1 MTYNWNDE
9 KKTCR
14 LITGLPS
21 AYKPVCETLLN
32 VQKLYK
38 RCLKMGVP

>member
-1 MTYNWNDE
+1 MTYNWQINIR

-21 AYKPVCETLLN
+21 AYKPVYET
-32 VQKLYK
+32 LYK
-38 RCLKMGVP
+38 RCFKMGVP